1 MKILFVEN
9 RYKTGLWEVIA
20 KEYQKLGHEIYWI
33 VQNPMFKPSFGNI
46 SILPFP
52 KKINFKKVYSSEIQ
66 KVIDSN
72 RGLNY
77 FGVKTDDFIFWY
89 EKEVEKIIEA
99 ISPDLVFGEPTLFH
113 ELLVIN
119 SCKKRNILFLHPSS
133 TRYPSNRFSFYLY
146 DTLTPFIGSNDQM
159 KNEVAI
165 KTVNAIAKRES
176 LPDYF
181 KVLKYNLSNIDWLK
195 DKLRLSF
202 GYLLGEKYNTP
213 SPIHKFRINK
223 YYQNNIR
230 EWEKIASSVDAV
242 KPGFNVLYAMQ
253 MQPEANI
260 DVWGNPN
267 SNQTNV
273 ISMILESLNK
283 GEKLIIKPN
292 PKSKYEI
299 SQQLLSVIK
308 LNRDKVIPLT
318 HSSKMDVLWD
328 KIDLVITV
336 TGTISMECIFDNKPL
351 IMLGPGLQNNK
362 SNCYVLKPEES
373 MRPIFDQIK
382 DKKFPVLSQNEKVN
396 YLQELI
402 QTSYEG
408 TNGDGLHNLHYIN
421 DNENLDNL
429 KDAYI
434 DILNYV

>member
-1 MKILFVEN
+1 MKILFIEN
-9 RYKTGLWEVIA
+9 RYKTDLWEVIA

-52 KKINFKKVYSSEIQ
+52 KKINFEKDYTPKIQ

-77 FGVKTDDFIFWY
+77 FGVKSDDFIFWY

-159 KNEVAI
+159 ENEVAI

-176 LPDYF
+176 LPDYI

-223 YYQNNIR
+223 SYQNNIR
-230 EWEKIASSVDAV
+230 EWEKLASNVDAI

-267 SNQTNV
+267 SNQTDV
-273 ISMILESLNK
+273 IARILESLNK

-308 LNRDKVIPLT
+308 SNSDKVIPLT

-351 IMLGPGLQNNK
+351 IMLGPGLQNNQR
-362 SNCYVLKPEES
+362 NCYVLKPNAS
-373 MRPIFDQIK
+373 LRTIFNS
-382 DKKFPVLSQNEKVN
+382 VLNKQFLTLTLNDKVN
-396 YLQELI
+396 YLQELM

-429 KDAYI
+429 KGAYL
-434 DILNYV
+434 DILNHV